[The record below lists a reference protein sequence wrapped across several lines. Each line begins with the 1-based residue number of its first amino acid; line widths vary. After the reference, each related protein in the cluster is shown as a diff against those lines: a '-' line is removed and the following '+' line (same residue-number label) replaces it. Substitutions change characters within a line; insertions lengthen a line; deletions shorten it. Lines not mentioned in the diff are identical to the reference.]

1 MSVLLDLSIF
11 PVDMGTS
18 LSPFIAPVVEMIAA
32 SGHDYQLT
40 AMGTLI
46 ETDSL
51 AQALTLIERAHAIL
65 AELGCER
72 VYATAKFD
80 IRAHA
85 SQRLGG
91 KVASVTQRLGQ
102 GSQQQTRQPDTG
114 DSTSGTTSP

>member
-11 PVDMGTS
+11 PVDQGSS

-51 AQALTLIERAHAIL
+51 AQALALIESAHAIL
-65 AELGCER
+65 AEHGCER
-72 VYATAKFD
+72 VYATAKLD

-85 SQRLGG
+85 NQRLSG
-91 KVASVTQRLGQ
+91 KVASVNQRLRQ
-102 GSQQQTRQPDTG
+102 GTEQQTRRAVTG
-114 DSTSGTTSP
+114 QATKGTTSQ